1 MAYEDAVL
9 HERVAVRVNAD
20 IKKACTIFVASLTL
34 HRSLPG
40 FLASRPLLIGQ
51 SVNKR

>member
-20 IKKACTIFVASLTL
+20 IKKACKIFCASLTL
-34 HRSLPG
+34 HRVSLV
-40 FLASRPLLIGQ
+40 FLLQDLS
-51 SVNKR
+51 